1 MYAIHRGQRSPHLWF
16 HTVMKGVSHNE
27 DASAMNFGIPIHSKQ
42 RSDVKEQKILMKEH
56 SVRAL
61 CAGEESESVSVQERK
76 ISKTCNTTDLSA
88 HKSIPVCGIF
98 GLQFLNP
105 FCSGDPILMLT
116 NGW

>member
-1 MYAIHRGQRSPHLWF
+1 MQSTGDRDLHICGFTH
-16 HTVMKGVSHNE
+16 MKGVSHNE
-27 DASAMNFGIPIHSKQ
+27 DASAMNFGIVIHSKQ
-42 RSDVKEQKILMKEH
+42 RSDVKEQKILMKQH
-56 SVRAL
+56 SVCAL

-76 ISKTCNTTDLSA
+76 INKTCNTTDLSA
-88 HKSIPVCGIF
+88 HKSIPECRIF